1 MPGNLKH
8 FTTPQFWEYYRQL
21 PPEIQELADKNYELL
36 KQDPK
41 HPSLH
46 FKKIGSLWSVR
57 VGRNYRALG
66 SDEPEG
72 VLWFWIGPH
81 SKYDDILMQI

>member
-8 FTTPQFWEYYRQL
+8 FTTSVFWQYYRQL
-21 PPEIQELADKNYELL
+21 PQEIQELADKNYELL

-46 FKKIGSLWSVR
+46 FKKIRGLWSVR
-57 VGRNYRALG
+57 AGRNYKALG

-81 SKYDDILMQI
+81 AKYDDLLK

>member
-1 MPGNLKH
+1 MPEDLKH

-21 PPEIQELADKNYELL
+21 PQEIQELADKNYELL

-46 FKKIGSLWSVR
+46 FKKIRSLWSVR

-66 SDEPEG
+66 CDEPEG
-72 VLWFWIGPH
+72 VLWFCIGQH
-81 SKYDDILMQI
+81 SKYDDILKQI